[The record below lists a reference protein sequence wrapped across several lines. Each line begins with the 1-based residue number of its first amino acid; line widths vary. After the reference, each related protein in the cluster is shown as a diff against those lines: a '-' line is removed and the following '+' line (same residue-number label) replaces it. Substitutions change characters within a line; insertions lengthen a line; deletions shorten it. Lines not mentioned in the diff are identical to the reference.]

1 MSGVQ
6 LLGGGVVP
14 TGTII
19 SFMGNNAPEG
29 YLKCDGAELNIT
41 DYPALA
47 NHFETEFGTKNY
59 FGGDGE
65 TTFKV
70 PDLQGEFLRC
80 TGTNTHENQGSGVN
94 VGEHQDGTEH
104 IYVGVNSSHYLF
116 ANVNT
121 SAGYIMG
128 KNHDKLIGGRTGHS
142 TNSAYTASASATA
155 GYLYTAR
162 PTNTSVWYCI
172 KF

>member
-1 MSGVQ
+1 MPV
-6 LLGGGVVP
+6 
-14 TGTII
+14 GTII
-19 SFMGNNAPEG
+19 SYLGNNAPDG
-29 YLKCDGAELNIT
+29 YLFCDGTEYNIV

-47 NHFETEFGTKNY
+47 SHFETEFGTKNY

-80 TGTNTHENQGSGVN
+80 TGTNTHANQGSGAV
-94 VGEHQDGTEH
+94 VGVHQDGTEH
-104 IYVGVNSSHYLF
+104 LNIALAAVN
-116 ANVNT
+116 N
-121 SAGYIMG
+121 
-128 KNHDKLIGGRTGHS
+128 GGQFRGINAS
-142 TNSAYTASASATA
+142 TNVVRKYSDDDSNYGESSTYYYQGANKNTYTGSNGS
-155 GYLYTAR
+155 LYTRLTSR